1 MPIIKSLMLKESYF
15 APFSEQRCF
24 NWQGYPISDMLYPHY
39 WAFLIFLNRLFFFPT
54 IELVLSDEY
63 VIKYS
68 QLNLSLLMPLWTKL
82 NVNWTSE
89 PTLILVI
96 SNNEVLIKLSCPSCL
111 TRTGRYLSVSS
122 LLSLVTTL
130 FHVDCSYLKSSSM
143 LSFATTQVNSCVVLV
158 LLYLHF
164 TAYFGSG
171 NIYLTSFQHDL
182 QLLLK
187 DYLLR

>member
-1 MPIIKSLMLKESYF
+1 MLS
-15 APFSEQRCF
+15 Q
-24 NWQGYPISDMLYPHY
+24 HY
-39 WAFLIFLNRLFFFPT
+39 WAFSIFLNRLFFFPT

-68 QLNLSLLMPLWTKL
+68 QLNLALLMPLWTKL

-89 PTLILVI
+89 PTLILGI
-96 SNNEVLIKLSCPSCL
+96 SNNELSCPSCL

-122 LLSLVTTL
+122 LLSLATTP
-130 FHVDCSYLKSSSM
+130 FHVDCSYLKISSK

-158 LLYLHF
+158 LLNLHF
-164 TAYFGSG
+164 TAYFESG